1 MCDARTLR
9 IDVPEPPELSGT
21 LLELKL
27 RRGPL
32 GAETAERD
40 TVPVNPAMLAKLTV
54 MVPLVP
60 EAKLRDD
67 GFTAIAKS

>member
-1 MCDARTLR
+1 LCDARIVR
-9 IDVPEPPELSGT
+9 VDVPDPPEFNEM

-27 RRGPL
+27 SRGPL
-32 GAETAERD
+32 GEQTAERD

-54 MVPLVP
+54 IVPLEP